1 MGKMTTVLIRP
12 FYLSCL
18 AHASYLLG
26 DEKTKTAV
34 VVDPQRDVDGY
45 VDEAARLGLTIK
57 HVMLTHFHADFVAG
71 HLELRDRCGA
81 TIHLG
86 ARAKAGY
93 AFSPLADGAL
103 LEFGSLGIGVL
114 ETPGHTPEGVCLLI
128 FDLSADPRKPKAVLT
143 GDTLFIGDV
152 GRPDLMA
159 SVGFKAEDL
168 AGMLYDSLKTKLRP
182 LPDDVLVYP
191 AHGAGSA
198 CGKNM
203 SDERVST
210 IGEQK
215 LYNHA
220 FRIDNREDFVCMSVD
235 QPEAP
240 AYFAHD
246 AEMNRLERGT
256 LDASLAALK
265 LLTVAAAE
273 ELAAKGALVLDT
285 RDPADFA
292 GAHWR
297 GAINVGIDGKFANWA
312 GSALDPKR
320 PIVVIADG
328 GREAESV
335 TRLARVGIDRVA
347 GALKGGMLA
356 LGARPDLVVRTPRLT
371 ARALSERLAA
381 KDAPLVVDVR
391 TDAERAA
398 GFVAGSLHIPLSQW
412 PRRIPEIPAGR
423 PVAVYCAG
431 GYRSSIAASLLRA
444 AGRADVTDVIGG
456 FTAWREEGLPESV
469 EIP

>member
-1 MGKMTTVLIRP
+1 MLIRP
-12 FYLSCL
+12 FYLACL

-34 VVDPQRDVDGY
+34 IVDPQRDVDVY
-45 VDEAARLGLTIK
+45 VEEAKKLGLEIK

-86 ARAKAGY
+86 AKAE
-93 AFSPLADGAL
+93 ADYVFEKLKDGDRL
-103 LEFGSLGIGVL
+103 NFGSLGIGVL
-114 ETPGHTPEGVCLLI
+114 ETPGHTPEGVCLTV
-128 FDLSADPRKPKAVLT
+128 FDNAADPKTPKAVLT

-159 SVGFKAEDL
+159 SVGFTAEGL
-168 AGMLYDSLKTKLRP
+168 AGMLHESLTKKLMT
-182 LPDDVLVYP
+182 LPDAVLVYP

-210 IGEQK
+210 IGDQK
-215 LYNHA
+215 KYNYA
-220 FRIDNREDFVCMSVD
+220 LKARTRAEFISAVTAD
-235 QPEAP
+235 QAEAP

-246 AEMNRLERGT
+246 ADMNRREHGT
-256 LDASLAALK
+256 LDASLKTLK
-265 LLTVAAAE
+265 RLSAAE
-273 ELAAKGALVLDT
+273 AEAAVKAGALLLDT

-292 GAHWR
+292 GGHWR
-297 GAINVGIDGKFANWA
+297 GALNVGIDGKYANWA
-312 GSALDPKR
+312 GSIIDQERPLVVVADPE
-320 PIVVIADG
+320 
-328 GREAESV
+328 REAEAV
-335 TRLARVGIDRVA
+335 TRLARVGLDRIA
-347 GALKGGMLA
+347 GVLEKGMAALA
-356 LGARPDLVVRTPRLT
+356 ARPELVERTPRLT
-371 ARALSERLAA
+371 ARALAEQLAG
-381 KDAPLVVDVR
+381 KDAPVVVDVR

-398 GFVAGSLHIPLSQW
+398 GFVAGSLHLPLSQW
-412 PRRIPEIPAGR
+412 PRRLAEVPKGK

-444 AGRADVTDVIGG
+444 AGREDVSDVIGG
-456 FTAWREEGLPESV
+456 FSAWREENLPV
-469 EIP
+469 AV

>member
-1 MGKMTTVLIRP
+1 MIIRP
-12 FYLSCL
+12 FYLACL
-18 AHASYLLG
+18 AHGSYLLG
-26 DEKTKTAV
+26 DEETGVAV
-34 VVDPQRDVDGY
+34 IVDPQRDVDGY
-45 VDEAARLGLTIK
+45 VEEAAKLGLTIK

-86 ARAKAGY
+86 ARAKADY
-93 AFSPLADGAL
+93 PFSPLADGAL

-114 ETPGHTPEGVCLLI
+114 ETPGHTPEGVCLTV
-128 FDLSADPRKPKAVLT
+128 FDLDADRSKPKAVLT

-168 AGMLYDSLKTKLRP
+168 AGMLYDSLRTKLMT
-182 LPDDVLVYP
+182 LPDETLVYP

-215 LYNHA
+215 LYNYA
-220 FRIDNREDFVCMSVD
+220 LKARSREEFVRLVTEG
-235 QPEAP
+235 QAEAP

-246 AEMNRLERGT
+246 ADMNRRERGT
-256 LDASLAALK
+256 LDRALADLPE
-265 LLTVAAAE
+265 LTPEAAE
-273 ELAAKGALVLDT
+273 RLVRDGAVLLDT

-297 GAINVGIDGKFANWA
+297 GAVNIGLDGKFANWA
-312 GSALDPKR
+312 GSVLDAGKPLV
-320 PIVVIADG
+320 IVADA
-328 GREAESV
+328 GREKESV
-335 TRLARVGIDRVA
+335 LRLARVGVDRVA
-347 GALKGGMLA
+347 GVLKDGMRALDS
-356 LGARPDLVVRTPRLT
+356 RPDLVARTPRLT
-371 ARALSERLAA
+371 ARALSERLAG

-398 GFVAGSLHIPLSQW
+398 GFVAGSVHLPLAQW
-412 PRRIPEIPAGR
+412 PRRLAEVPKGR

-444 AGRADVTDVIGG
+444 AGHAEVTDLVGG
-456 FTAWREEGLPESV
+456 FGAWREESLPTTLS
-469 EIP
+469 

>member
-1 MGKMTTVLIRP
+1 MIIRP
-12 FYLSCL
+12 FYLACL
-18 AHASYLLG
+18 AHGSYLLG
-26 DEKTKTAV
+26 DERTGTAV
-34 VVDPQRDVDGY
+34 IVDPQRDVDGY
-45 VDEAARLGLTIK
+45 VEEAAKLGLTIK

-86 ARAKAGY
+86 ARAKADY
-93 AFSPLADGAL
+93 PFSPLADGSRL
-103 LEFGSLGIGVL
+103 DIGSLGIGVL
-114 ETPGHTPEGVCLLI
+114 ETPGHTPEGVCLTV
-128 FDLSADPRKPKAVLT
+128 FDLDEDRSKPKAVLT

-168 AGMLYDSLKTKLRP
+168 AGMLHDSLRTKLMT
-182 LPDDVLVYP
+182 LPDETLVYP

-215 LYNHA
+215 LYNYA
-220 FRIDNREDFVCMSVD
+220 LKAPSREEFVRLVTEG
-235 QPEAP
+235 QTEAP

-246 AEMNRLERGT
+246 ADMNRRERGI
-256 LDASLAALK
+256 LDRALAD
-265 LLTVAAAE
+265 LTELSPEAAE
-273 ELAAKGALVLDT
+273 KLVGEGAVVLDT

-297 GAINVGIDGKFANWA
+297 GAVNIGLDGKFAGWA
-312 GSALDPKR
+312 GSVLDAGKPL
-320 PIVVIADG
+320 VVVADA
-328 GREAESV
+328 GREKETV
-335 TRLARVGIDRVA
+335 LRLARVGVDRVA
-347 GALKGGMLA
+347 GVLKGGMRA
-356 LGARPDLVVRTPRLT
+356 LDARPDLVARTPRLT
-371 ARALSERLAA
+371 ARALAERLSGD
-381 KDAPLVVDVR
+381 DAPLVVDVR

-398 GFVAGSLHIPLSQW
+398 GFVAGSLHLPLAQW
-412 PRRIPEIPAGR
+412 PRRLAEVPKGR

-444 AGRADVTDVIGG
+444 AGHADVTDLVGG
-456 FTAWREEGLPESV
+456 FGAWREERLPV
-469 EIP
+469 AA

>member
-1 MGKMTTVLIRP
+1 MILRP
-12 FYLSCL
+12 FYLACL
-18 AHASYLLG
+18 AHGSYLLG

-34 VVDPQRDVDGY
+34 VVDPQRDVDVY
-45 VDEAARLGLTIK
+45 VNEAARLGLSIK

-86 ARAKAGY
+86 ARAKADY
-93 AFSPLADGAL
+93 AFSPLKDGAR

-114 ETPGHTPEGVCLLI
+114 ETPGHTPEGVCLTV
-128 FDLSADPRKPKAVLT
+128 FDLDKDKSKPVTVLT

-168 AGMLYDSLKTKLRP
+168 ASMLYDSLHKKLMA

-210 IGEQK
+210 IGDQK
-215 LYNHA
+215 RYNHA
-220 FRIDNREDFVCMSVD
+220 LKIDTREAFILQSVD

-246 AEMNRLERGT
+246 ADMNRRERGT

-265 LLTVAAAE
+265 LLAVPDVEKAVAG
-273 ELAAKGALVLDT
+273 GAQILDT

-297 GAINVGIDGKFANWA
+297 GALNIGIDGKFANWA
-312 GSALDPKR
+312 GSVLDTKR
-320 PIVVIADG
+320 PIVVVSDA
-328 GREAESV
+328 GRETESV
-335 TRLARVGIDRVA
+335 TRLSRVGIDLVA

-356 LGARPDLVVRTPRLT
+356 LGSRPDLVVRTPRLT
-371 ARALSERLAA
+371 PRALAERLDA
-381 KDAPLVVDVR
+381 KAPLIVVDAR
-391 TDAERAA
+391 TDAERAG
-398 GFVAGSLHIPLSQW
+398 GFVAGSLHIPLAQW
-412 PRRIPEIPAGR
+412 PNRMSEIPSGK

-431 GYRSSIAASLLRA
+431 GYRSSIAASLLRSS
-444 AGRADVTDVIGG
+444 GRTDVTDVIGG
-456 FTAWREEGLPESV
+456 FSAWREEALPESK
-469 EIP
+469 P

>member
-1 MGKMTTVLIRP
+1 
-12 FYLSCL
+12 
-18 AHASYLLG
+18 
-26 DEKTKTAV
+26 
-34 VVDPQRDVDGY
+34 
-45 VDEAARLGLTIK
+45 
-57 HVMLTHFHADFVAG
+57 VAG

-81 TIHLG
+81 QIHLG
-86 ARAKAGY
+86 ARAKADY
-93 AFSPLADGAL
+93 KFSPLKDGAR

-128 FDLSADPRKPKAVLT
+128 YDLDADRAKPKAVLT

-168 AGMLYDSLKTKLRP
+168 AGMLYESLTTKLMT
-182 LPDDVLVYP
+182 LPDETLVYP

-215 LYNHA
+215 LYNYA
-220 FRIDNREDFVCMSVD
+220 LKARSREEFIRLVTEG
-235 QPEAP
+235 QTEAP

-246 AEMNRLERGT
+246 AEMNRRERVT

-265 LLTVAAAE
+265 PLSVAAAE
-273 ELAAKGALVLDT
+273 ELAANGALILDT

-292 GAHWR
+292 GGHWR
-297 GAINVGIDGKFANWA
+297 GALNIGIDGKFANWA
-312 GSALDPKR
+312 GSVLGGER
-320 PIVVIADG
+320 TIVIISDA

-335 TRLARVGIDRVA
+335 TRLARVGIDRVT
-347 GALKGGMLA
+347 GVLKNGMLA
-356 LGARPDLVVRTPRLT
+356 LDARPDLIERTPRLT
-371 ARALSERLAA
+371 ARALSERLGG
-381 KDAPLVVDVR
+381 KGAPLVVDVR
-391 TDAERAA
+391 TDAERAG
-398 GFVAGSLHIPLSQW
+398 GFVAGSLHIPLAQW
-412 PRRIPEIPAGR
+412 PRRLAEIPAGR

-444 AGRADVTDVIGG
+444 SGRTDVTDLVGG
-456 FTAWREEGLPESV
+456 FAAWREQELPVASL
-469 EIP
+469 

>member
-1 MGKMTTVLIRP
+1 
-12 FYLSCL
+12 
-18 AHASYLLG
+18 
-26 DEKTKTAV
+26 
-34 VVDPQRDVDGY
+34 
-45 VDEAARLGLTIK
+45 
-57 HVMLTHFHADFVAG
+57 
-71 HLELRDRCGA
+71 
-81 TIHLG
+81 
-86 ARAKAGY
+86 
-93 AFSPLADGAL
+93 
-103 LEFGSLGIGVL
+103 
-114 ETPGHTPEGVCLLI
+114 
-128 FDLSADPRKPKAVLT
+128 VLT

-159 SVGFKAEDL
+159 SVGFAAEDL
-168 AGMLYDSLKTKLRP
+168 AGMLYDSLHAKLMT
-182 LPDDVLVYP
+182 LPDEVLVYP

-215 LYNHA
+215 RYNHA
-220 FRIDNREDFVCMSVD
+220 LGIASREDFVCQSID

-246 AEMNRLERGT
+246 ADMNRRERGT

-265 LLTVAAAE
+265 LLSVPAAE
-273 ELAAKGALVLDT
+273 ELVKNGAAILDT

-292 GAHWR
+292 GGHWR
-297 GAINVGIDGKFANWA
+297 GAVNIGIDGKFANWA
-312 GSALDPKR
+312 GSTLPPERA
-320 PIVVIADG
+320 IVIVSDA

-347 GALKGGMLA
+347 GALRGGMAA
-356 LGARPDLVVRTPRLT
+356 LSERPELVSRTPRLT

-381 KDAPLVVDVR
+381 KDAPVVVDVR
-391 TDAERAA
+391 TDAERAG
-398 GFVAGSLHIPLSQW
+398 GFVPGSLHIPLSQW
-412 PRRIPEIPAGR
+412 PRRMAEIPSGK

-444 AGRADVTDVIGG
+444 AGRGEVSDLIGG
-456 FTAWREEGLPESV
+456 FAAWHEEKLPV
-469 EIP
+469 TVG

>member
-1 MGKMTTVLIRP
+1 MLIRP
-12 FYLSCL
+12 FYLACL

-34 VVDPQRDVDGY
+34 IIDPQRDVDGY
-45 VDEAARLGLTIK
+45 VAEAERLGLVIK

-81 TIHLG
+81 QIHLG
-86 ARAKAGY
+86 ARAKADY
-93 AFSPLADGAL
+93 AFSPLADGAH
-103 LEFGSLGIGVL
+103 LEYGSLGIGVL
-114 ETPGHTPEGVCLLI
+114 ETPGHTPEGVCLTV
-128 FDLSADPRKPKAVLT
+128 FDLDKDPIKPQAVLT

-159 SVGFKAEDL
+159 SVGYKADDL
-168 AGMLYDSLKTKLRP
+168 AVMLYESLTTKLMT
-182 LPDDVLVYP
+182 LPDATMVYP

-203 SDERVST
+203 SDDRVST

-215 LYNHA
+215 LYNYA
-220 FRIDNREDFVCMSVD
+220 LKARSREEFVRLVTEG
-235 QPEAP
+235 QTEAP

-246 AEMNRLERGT
+246 AEMNRRERGT
-256 LDASLAALK
+256 LDAALAALPE
-265 LLTVAAAE
+265 LSAE
-273 ELAAKGALVLDT
+273 EAATLARGGAVLLDT

-297 GAINVGIDGKFANWA
+297 GAVNIALDGKFANWA
-312 GSALDPKR
+312 GSMIDSGKAL
-320 PIVVIADG
+320 VVVAEE
-328 GREAESV
+328 GREKESV
-335 TRLARVGIDRVA
+335 LRLARVGVDRVA
-347 GALKGGMLA
+347 GVLRGGMRALA
-356 LGARPDLVVRTPRLT
+356 ARPDLVARTPRLT
-371 ARALSERLAA
+371 ARALADQIEG
-381 KDAPLVVDVR
+381 KNAPVVVDVR

-398 GFVAGSLHIPLSQW
+398 GYIAGSLHIPLAQW
-412 PRRIPEIPAGR
+412 PKRLAEVPQGR

-444 AGRADVTDVIGG
+444 AGRESITDLIGG
-456 FTAWREEGLPESV
+456 FGAWRDEQLP
-469 EIP
+469 IAP

>member
-1 MGKMTTVLIRP
+1 MLIHP
-12 FYLSCL
+12 FYLACL
-18 AHASYLLG
+18 AHGSYLLG

-34 VVDPQRDVDGY
+34 IVDPQRDVDGY

-57 HVMLTHFHADFVAG
+57 HVILTHFHADFVAG

-86 ARAKAGY
+86 ARAKADY
-93 AFSPLADGAL
+93 AFAPLADGAR
-103 LEFGSLGIGVL
+103 LEFGTLGIGVL
-114 ETPGHTPEGVCLLI
+114 ETPGHTPEGICLEI
-128 FDLSADPRKPKAVLT
+128 YDLDADRDKPKAVLT

-159 SVGFKAEDL
+159 SIGYKAEDL
-168 AGMLYDSLKTKLRP
+168 AGMLYESLTTKLMT
-182 LPDDVLVYP
+182 LPDETLVYP

-203 SDERVST
+203 SDDRVST
-210 IGEQK
+210 IGDQK
-215 LYNHA
+215 LYNYA
-220 FRIDNREDFVCMSVD
+220 LKARSREEFIRLVTEG
-235 QPEAP
+235 QTEAP

-246 AEMNRLERGT
+246 ADMNRRERGT
-256 LDASLAALK
+256 LDASLASLK
-265 LLTVAAAE
+265 LLSVAAAE
-273 ELAAKGALVLDT
+273 ELATKGAVILDT
-285 RDPADFA
+285 RDPSNFA

-297 GAINVGIDGKFANWA
+297 GALNIGIDGKFANWA

-320 PIVVIADG
+320 PIIVVSDA

-347 GALKGGMLA
+347 GALKDGMLA
-356 LGARPDLVVRTPRLT
+356 LDGRPDLIERTPRLT
-371 ARALSERLAA
+371 ALALSERLAGA
-381 KDAPLVVDVR
+381 DAPLVVDVR
-391 TDAERAA
+391 TDAERAT
-398 GFVAGSLHIPLSQW
+398 GFVSGSLHIPLAQW
-412 PRRIPEIPAGR
+412 PRRIAEIPEGK

-444 AGRADVTDVIGG
+444 AGREDVTDLVGG
-456 FTAWREEGLPESV
+456 FAAWRDEKLPTAAA
-469 EIP
+469 

>member
-1 MGKMTTVLIRP
+1 MIIRP
-12 FYLSCL
+12 FYLACL
-18 AHASYLLG
+18 AHGSYLLG
-26 DEKTKTAV
+26 DETTKTAV
-34 VVDPQRDVDGY
+34 VVDPQRDVDVY
-45 VDEAARLGLTIK
+45 VKEAAALGLTIK

-86 ARAKAGY
+86 ARAKADYG
-93 AFSPLADGAL
+93 FSPLKDGAR

-114 ETPGHTPEGVCLLI
+114 ETPGHTPEGVCLTV
-128 FDLSADPRKPKAVLT
+128 FDLDQDKNKPVAVLT

-168 AGMLYDSLKTKLRP
+168 AGMLYDSLHTKLMT

-215 LYNHA
+215 RYNHA
-220 FRIDNREDFVCMSVD
+220 LGIANREDFVCQSVD

-246 AEMNRLERGT
+246 ADMNRRERGT

-265 LLTVAAAE
+265 LLSVADVEKAVAG
-273 ELAAKGALVLDT
+273 GAQILDT
-285 RDPADFA
+285 RDPSDFA

-297 GAINVGIDGKFANWA
+297 GALNIGIDGKFANWA
-312 GSALDPKR
+312 GSVLDPKR
-320 PIVVIADG
+320 PVVVVSDG

-347 GALKGGMLA
+347 GALRGGMLA
-356 LGARPDLVVRTPRLT
+356 LDSRPDLVERTPRLT
-371 ARALSERLAA
+371 ALALSERLPGGN
-381 KDAPLVVDVR
+381 APLVVDVR

-398 GFVAGSLHIPLSQW
+398 GFVAGSLHVPLAQW
-412 PRRIPEIPAGR
+412 PRRMADIPSGR

-444 AGRADVTDVIGG
+444 AGRTGVTDVIGG
-456 FTAWREEGLPESV
+456 FAAWREEGLPESK
-469 EIP
+469 P

>member
-1 MGKMTTVLIRP
+1 MLIRP
-12 FYLSCL
+12 FYLACL

-34 VVDPQRDVDGY
+34 IVDPQRDVDGY
-45 VDEAARLGLTIK
+45 VAEAAKLGLTIR

-81 TIHLG
+81 AIHLG
-86 ARAKAGY
+86 ARAKADY
-93 AFSPLADGAL
+93 AFSPLKDGAR

-114 ETPGHTPEGVCLLI
+114 ETPGHTPEGVCLTVY
-128 FDLSADPRKPKAVLT
+128 DLGADRNKPKAVLT

-159 SVGFKAEDL
+159 SVGYKAEDL
-168 AGMLYDSLKTKLRP
+168 AGMLYDSLHGKVLS
-182 LPDDVLVYP
+182 LPDETLVYP

-220 FRIDNREDFVCMSVD
+220 LKIKDRADFVRQISD

-246 AEMNRLERGT
+246 ADMNRRERGT
-256 LDASLAALK
+256 LDATLASLK

-273 ELAAKGALVLDT
+273 KVVESGAQILDT

-292 GAHWR
+292 GAHWH
-297 GAINVGIDGKFANWA
+297 GAINIGIDGKFANWA
-312 GSALDPKR
+312 GSVLDPER
-320 PIVVIADG
+320 PVVVISDA

-356 LGARPDLVVRTPRLT
+356 LDARPDLVARTPRLT
-371 ARALSERLAA
+371 PRALSERLDA
-381 KDAPLVVDVR
+381 KTPLIVVDAR
-391 TDAERAA
+391 TDAERAG
-398 GFVAGSLHIPLSQW
+398 GFVAGSLHIPLAAWSK
-412 PRRIPEIPAGR
+412 RMREIPKGK

-444 AGRADVTDVIGG
+444 SGYAEVSDVIGG
-456 FTAWREEGLPESV
+456 FAAWREEELPTASS
-469 EIP
+469 

>member
-1 MGKMTTVLIRP
+1 MLIRP

-34 VVDPQRDVDGY
+34 VVDPQRDVDAY
-45 VDEAARLGLTIK
+45 CAEAAKLGLTIK

-86 ARAKAGY
+86 ARAKADY
-93 AFSPLADGAL
+93 AFSPLKDGAR
-103 LEFGSLGIGVL
+103 LEFGDLGIGVL
-114 ETPGHTPEGVCLLI
+114 ETPGHTPEGVCLLVY
-128 FDLSADPRKPKAVLT
+128 DLAADRTAPKAVLT

-159 SVGFKAEDL
+159 SVGYKAEDL
-168 AGMLYDSLKTKLRP
+168 AGMLYESVTRKLMP
-182 LPDDVLVYP
+182 LPDETLVYP

-210 IGEQK
+210 IGDQK
-215 LYNHA
+215 RYNYA
-220 FRIDNREDFVCMSVD
+220 LKARTREEFVSLVTAD
-235 QPEAP
+235 QTEAP
-240 AYFAHD
+240 SYFAHD
-246 AEMNRLERGT
+246 ADMNRRERGT
-256 LDASLAALK
+256 LDAGLAALRE
-265 LLTVAAAE
+265 LGVAEAE
-273 ELAAKGALVLDT
+273 SLAAKGAVVLDA

-297 GAINVGIDGKFANWA
+297 GSVNVGLDGKFANWA
-312 GSALDPKR
+312 GSVLASGKS
-320 PIVVIADG
+320 VVVVAEP
-328 GREAESV
+328 GREREAV
-335 TRLARVGIDRVA
+335 VRLARVGLDAV
-347 GALKGGMLA
+347 GALKGGMAA
-356 LGARPDLVVRTPRLT
+356 LDGRPDLVARTPRLT
-371 ARALSERLAA
+371 ARALSERLG
-381 KDAPLVVDVR
+381 KPGAPVVVDVR
-391 TDAERAA
+391 TDAERAG
-398 GFVAGSLHIPLSQW
+398 GFVAGSVHLPLAQW
-412 PRRIPEIPAGR
+412 PKRLAEVPAGR

-444 AGRADVTDVIGG
+444 AGRADVCDVIGG
-456 FTAWREEGLPESV
+456 FGAWLEEELPV
-469 EIP
+469 QKA